1 MSHPAHSLPTALPTP
16 QSATPESVVPAPR
29 PTLVPRT
36 ADATSWPWYR
46 SEPWLA
52 VELSAFVP
60 LLVAIAFP
68 GRFQIALLALAGLLV
83 VLGLVMLVRQGP
95 FTPRRP
101 TDHR

>member
-1 MSHPAHSLPTALPTP
+1 MSLPARSPLPTEEP
-16 QSATPESVVPAPR
+16 ATPHAVAPAPR
-29 PTLVPRT
+29 PTLVAPVP
-36 ADATSWPWYR
+36 DARRWPWYR

-60 LLVAIAFP
+60 LLVAIALP
-68 GRFQIALLALAGLLV
+68 GRFQLALLVLAGLLV

>member
-1 MSHPAHSLPTALPTP
+1 MSHPARPLPTALPTP
-16 QSATPESVVPAPR
+16 ESAAPAPH
-29 PTLVPRT
+29 PTLVPT
-36 ADATSWPWYR
+36 AADATSWPWYR

-60 LLVAIAFP
+60 LLVVIAFP

-95 FTPRRP
+95 FAPRRP
-101 TDHR
+101 SDHR